1 MRENLIKKIK
11 PGDAII
17 LAVIA
22 LIAGGLFVLSL
33 LPEHGPDRPMAL
45 VRVDGTLVASL
56 PLDRDAEYYTGSLT
70 VAINGGAARAKA
82 ASCPDKLCQRQGGIS
97 RPGQTIVC
105 LPARTTITISGKP
118 EIDGVSH

>member
-1 MRENLIKKIK
+1 MIKKIK

-17 LAVIA
+17 LAAIA
-22 LIAGGLFVLSL
+22 FIAGVLFVLSL
-33 LPEHGPDRPMAL
+33 MPERDPDRPVAL
-45 VRVDGTLVASL
+45 VRVNGGLVASL
-56 PLDRDAEYYTGSLT
+56 PLDHDAECHTGSLT
-70 VAINGGAARAKA
+70 VAVSGGTARARE

-118 EIDGVSH
+118 EIDGVSR